1 MDLSKYCVA
10 VFDCDGV
17 ILDSNKVKSEAFSLA
32 LEGEP
37 PELVSRF
44 VEYHQ
49 LNGGISRYVKFEY
62 FFKELKKQKDYH
74 HDLEQALKR
83 YGELSFQGLL
93 KCSEV
98 PHIRELLEYFRI
110 NNISCYVASGGAQ
123 DEVQEVLKL
132 RELSQYFDEIYG
144 SPKSKIENLAELKSI
159 GKLTGPM
166 IYFGDANSDLV
177 AAKAFNMDFVFVNNA
192 SEWEAGYNVCREQN
206 ISIVDDYSKLLGTV

>member
-17 ILDSNKVKSEAFSLA
+17 ILDSNKVKSEAFALA
-32 LEGEP
+32 LEGES

-62 FFKELKKQKDYH
+62 FFKELKKQKDYQY
-74 HDLEQALKR
+74 DIERALKR
-83 YGELSFQGLL
+83 YGELSLQGLL
-93 KCSEV
+93 QCSEL
-98 PHIRELLEYFRI
+98 PHIRDLLEYFRV

-123 DEVQEVLKL
+123 GEVQEVLKS
-132 RELSQYFDEIYG
+132 RELNHYFDEIYG
-144 SPKSKIENLAELKSI
+144 SPKSKIENLSELESM
-159 GKLTGPM
+159 GKLPGPA

-177 AAKAFNMDFVFVNNA
+177 AAKTFNMDFVFVQRV
-192 SEWEAGYNVCREQN
+192 SEWEAGYRVCEEQN
-206 ISIVDDYSKLLGTV
+206 ITIVDDYLKLLETV